1 MRGLNED
8 EVCDFVAMTE
18 DKVSFTE
25 ESAIYHDDFKDLLR
39 KNEWV
44 WGIIISLP
52 IIAVKNGDRNLAH
65 FLAFEQLT
73 YCKQDQS
80 RDNFVN
86 VVES

>member
-8 EVCDFVAMTE
+8 EVCDFVAMTK

-25 ESAIYHDDFKDLLR
+25 ESAIYRDLKDLLR
-39 KNEWV
+39 QNEWV
-44 WGIIISLP
+44 WGIISLP
-52 IIAVKNGDRNLAH
+52 IIAVTNGNTNLAH

-80 RDNFVN
+80 KDNFVN